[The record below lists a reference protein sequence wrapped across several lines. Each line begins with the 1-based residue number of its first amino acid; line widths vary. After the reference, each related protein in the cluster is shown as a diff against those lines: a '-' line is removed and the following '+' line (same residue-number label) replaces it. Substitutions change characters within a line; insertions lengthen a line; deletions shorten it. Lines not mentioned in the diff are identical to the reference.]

1 MAAEAFVDTNVL
13 VYVLGEHDRRTAKA
27 ESLLAD
33 GAVVSIQVLNELAS
47 VARKKLKMTWPHT
60 VDALVAIRAL
70 CPDPVPLTIETHEA
84 GLRLAARYQV
94 SVYDALIAAAAL
106 QAGCTILYSEDFQHG
121 QLIDRRLRV
130 QNPFLE

>member
-13 VYVLGEHDRRTAKA
+13 VYVLGEHDRRTARA
-27 ESLLAD
+27 EALLAE

-47 VARKKLKMTWPHT
+47 VARKKLKMTWPQT
-60 VDALVAIRAL
+60 VEALASIRAL
-70 CPDPVPLTIETHEA
+70 CPDPVPLTFETHEA

-94 SVYDALIAAAAL
+94 PIYDALIAAAAL
-106 QAGCTILYSEDFQHG
+106 QAGCSILYSEDFQHG